1 MDAIEERDS
10 EGESDEHPGSQEQPN
25 ALQDSTKSAEISS

>member
-10 EGESDEHPGSQEQPN
+10 EGESDKEGSDYVESQESY
-25 ALQDSTKSAEISS
+25 LHES

>member
-10 EGESDEHPGSQEQPN
+10 EGESDKEGDELLEIQE
-25 ALQDSTKSAEISS
+25 A